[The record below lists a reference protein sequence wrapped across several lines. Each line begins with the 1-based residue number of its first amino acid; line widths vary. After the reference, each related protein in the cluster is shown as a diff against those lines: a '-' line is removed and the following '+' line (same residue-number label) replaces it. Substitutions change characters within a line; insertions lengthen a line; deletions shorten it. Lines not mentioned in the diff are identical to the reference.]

1 MQNTKTVLN
10 IKSTGARAQAVSMA
24 EFGDLEL
31 TAESCNE
38 RDGKGTDQLA
48 EVALGRYA
56 LEDGSQQYLIFE
68 LELSQEM

>member
-1 MQNTKTVLN
+1 M
-10 IKSTGARAQAVSMA
+10 SMA